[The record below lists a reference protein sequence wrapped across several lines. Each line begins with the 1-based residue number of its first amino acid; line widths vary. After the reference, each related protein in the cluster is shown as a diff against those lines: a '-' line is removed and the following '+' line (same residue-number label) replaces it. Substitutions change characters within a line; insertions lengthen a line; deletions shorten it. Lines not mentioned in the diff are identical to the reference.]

1 MTYIMSDTLEGKKG
15 MVNERDSPVQ
25 SLVVNTIMGGIEGL
39 IDSWHGNLVSV
50 KDASLA
56 QSV

>member
-1 MTYIMSDTLEGKKG
+1 MSDTLEGKKG